1 MKEKKEFE
9 WQKSGCIVTLGF
21 FSFLFLILY
30 FIKQAEDKKKLLD
43 EKGVY
48 SIAEIVDVT
57 IDDGTAN
64 IVIEYKFNNKTILR
78 SIHENCCPE
87 IGKLYYIKILPDNPR
102 GIMILFSGTEVP
114 DYIQTNI
121 SQEGWKEP
129 PSYIKNAHLYEVSD

>member
-1 MKEKKEFE
+1 MKEKKGFE
-9 WQKSGCIVTLGF
+9 LEKSGCFVVLVF
-21 FSFLFLILY
+21 FSLVFC
-30 FIKQAEDKKKLLD
+30 FIYSSSQYGEKKNLLD
-43 EKGVY
+43 REGVY
-48 SIAEIVDVT
+48 SVAEIVDVT

-78 SIHENCCPE
+78 SIHENCCPDVG
-87 IGKLYYIKILPDNPR
+87 ILYYIKILPDNPK

-121 SQEGWKEP
+121 PQEGWKEP